1 MPLSPS
7 AEKALRERFAKE
19 KATYN
24 GRKSDKTREKDLARY
39 KEKLAFHEEQLAAQ
53 SGQRTGAPRRAL
65 GSYESNHAF
74 MKRLYKNLIRYVD
87 GLSQLA
93 AVQPQ

>member
-24 GRKSDKTREKDLARY
+24 GRKSDKTKEKDLARY
-39 KEKLAFHEEQLAAQ
+39 KEKLAFHEEEFRKTQ
-53 SGQRTGAPRRAL
+53 SGPHAGAPRRAL
-65 GSYESNHAF
+65 GSYELNHAF

-87 GLSQLA
+87 GLSQLE
-93 AVQPQ
+93 PQ

>member
-1 MPLSPS
+1 LIEAGS
-7 AEKALRERFAKE
+7 AR
-19 KATYN
+19 
-24 GRKSDKTREKDLARY
+24 AR
-39 KEKLAFHEEQLAAQ
+39 
-53 SGQRTGAPRRAL
+53 GA
-65 GSYESNHAF
+65 YESNHAF